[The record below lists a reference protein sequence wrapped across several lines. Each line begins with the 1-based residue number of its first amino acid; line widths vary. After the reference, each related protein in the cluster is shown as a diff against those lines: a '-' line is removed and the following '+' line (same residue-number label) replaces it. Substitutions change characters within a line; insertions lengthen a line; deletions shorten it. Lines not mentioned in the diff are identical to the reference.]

1 VPLLEIV
8 SEPDMRT
15 PEEAGA
21 YLRTLRSLLQYLEIC
36 DGNMEEGSFRCDAN
50 VSIRRRGATTL
61 GTKVEIKNMNS
72 FRAVERAIAYEI
84 VRQQE
89 AQRDGEAIVQETR
102 LWDADRE
109 ETRSMRSKEHAHD
122 YRYFPEPDLPPVAVG
137 AAWLETVRAAMP
149 ELPADRR
156 ERFQRDYELR
166 PEDAD
171 VLTQRKDVAD
181 YFEAG
186 VAAGAAP
193 KEMANWTMTELLR
206 LIRDEKL
213 DRALVIRNWPITPA
227 QLAGLTT
234 LVVEGTINRNTAKG
248 LLVELH
254 GTQLDPAELVRSR
267 GLAQVSD
274 AGALEGVVA
283 GVIRAHPEQVE
294 QFKAGKDKVI
304 GYLVGQVMK
313 ASGGK
318 ANPKVVQDVLRAA
331 LRDA

>member
-1 VPLLEIV
+1 
-8 SEPDMRT
+8 
-15 PEEAGA
+15 
-21 YLRTLRSLLQYLEIC
+21 
-36 DGNMEEGSFRCDAN
+36 
-50 VSIRRRGATTL
+50 
-61 GTKVEIKNMNS
+61 
-72 FRAVERAIAYEI
+72 
-84 VRQQE
+84 
-89 AQRDGEAIVQETR
+89 
-102 LWDADRE
+102 
-109 ETRSMRSKEHAHD
+109 
-122 YRYFPEPDLPPVAVG
+122 
-137 AAWLETVRAAMP
+137 MP

-156 ERFQRDYELR
+156 ERFQRDYDLR

-213 DRALVIRNWPITPA
+213 DRALVIRDWPITPV
-227 QLAGLTT
+227 QLAGLAT

-248 LLVELH
+248 LLTELH

-331 LRDA
+331 LRGA